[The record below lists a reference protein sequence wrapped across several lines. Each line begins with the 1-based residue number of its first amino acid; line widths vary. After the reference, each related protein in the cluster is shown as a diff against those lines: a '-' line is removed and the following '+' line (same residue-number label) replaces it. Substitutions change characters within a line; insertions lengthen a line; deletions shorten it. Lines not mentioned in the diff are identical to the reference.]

1 MLRKIIV
8 LLLIVGLS
16 ALAWFLNLKYG
27 NVELDKLV
35 YTLLAISVSYFVF
48 HFLLEELAARRIHDA
63 KARYSFRKAVSLLF
77 LVVSFVVILRIWII
91 NPQALLVAYGLV
103 AAGVAIAL
111 QDIFKNFAG
120 GIVIL
125 LAGTYQVGNRIAV
138 NGKFGDVIDI
148 GLFYTTILEI
158 REWVDG
164 DQATGRITTI
174 PNGHILSYSVDN
186 YTKDHPYIWDEI
198 KIPLTYDSDWKAARE
213 LIIDIATR
221 ETKVDTLA
229 MEKSLARLEEK
240 YYLDKKRAAAP
251 DIYLKLTDNWIDFSL
266 RYAVEVRQRRTVH
279 NRLTTAILEAIES
292 APRIKIASA
301 TLSIAT
307 TADTRGN
314 P

>member
-1 MLRKIIV
+1 MARAMLRKIVV
-8 LLLIVGLS
+8 LLIIAGLS
-16 ALAWFLNLKYG
+16 TLAWFLNLKYG

-35 YTLLAISVSYFVF
+35 YTLLALSVSYFVF
-48 HFLLEELAARRIHDA
+48 RFLLEELAARRIHDA

-120 GIVIL
+120 GIVIFL
-125 LAGTYQVGNRIAV
+125 TGTYQIGNRISI

-148 GLFYTTILEI
+148 GLFYTTLLEI

-174 PNGHILSYSVDN
+174 PNGHVLSYHVDN

-198 KIPLTYDSDWKAARE
+198 TIPLTYDSDWKAARD
-213 LIIDIATR
+213 LIIDIAVH
-221 ETKVDTLA
+221 ETKDDTLA
-229 MEKSLARLEEK
+229 M
-240 YYLDKKRAAAP
+240 
-251 DIYLKLTDNWIDFSL
+251 
-266 RYAVEVRQRRTVH
+266 
-279 NRLTTAILEAIES
+279 
-292 APRIKIASA
+292 
-301 TLSIAT
+301 
-307 TADTRGN
+307 
-314 P
+314 